1 MTDTTPGPGPV
12 LPPESAPEADLP
24 GAGVDEEAS
33 DAESAVGQTRRS
45 FLLKLA
51 KASAFVPPTLVT
63 LKGRPVAAQ
72 QSNVY
77 QAWANY
83 FQSLANFYAA
93 QGAVAAANYYQF
105 WANYLQ
111 ALANQAA
118 AQQGMLS
125 PSNTPVLDPRL
136 ERSQDQQ
143 RTEPWH
149 QNGPAAPPP
158 WSAPPPGGGSST
170 IEP

>member
-1 MTDTTPGPGPV
+1 MADEPRCPDLVDG
-12 LPPESAPEADLP
+12 LP
-24 GAGVDEEAS
+24 DEPTSVAH
-33 DAESAVGQTRRS
+33 TRRS

-51 KASAFVPPTLVT
+51 KTSAFVPPTLLT
-63 LKGRPVAAQ
+63 LKGRPLQAQ
-72 QSNVY
+72 QTNVY

-118 AQQGMLS
+118 AQQGMMS

-136 ERSQDQQ
+136 DRSNDEGQ

-149 QNGPAAPPP
+149 QRGPAAPPP
-158 WSAPPPGGGSST
+158 WAAPPPSGGSST
-170 IEP
+170 LEP

>member
-1 MTDTTPGPGPV
+1 MTDRTPEDTGQPAEPR
-12 LPPESAPEADLP
+12 PEADTV
-24 GAGVDEEAS
+24 AH
-33 DAESAVGQTRRS
+33 TRRS
-45 FLLKLA
+45 FLLRLA

-63 LKGRPVAAQ
+63 LKGRPAAAQ

-136 ERSQDQQ
+136 DRSQDQQ